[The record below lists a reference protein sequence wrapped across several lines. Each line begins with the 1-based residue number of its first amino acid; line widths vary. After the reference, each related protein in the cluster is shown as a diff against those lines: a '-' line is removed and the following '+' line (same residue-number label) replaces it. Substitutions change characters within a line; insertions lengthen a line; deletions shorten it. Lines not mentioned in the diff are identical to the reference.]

1 MPEKL
6 NSASSN
12 KENPLAI
19 SCIVNLF
26 SSSVTSSFSLSIYI
40 LSLCIFVS
48 LKVRKLVLLEGTYC
62 THLSHTEIIDITT
75 SLNIEGFLCRMSFV
89 RIGSLVAVGVRPGAV
104 KEALGVFA
112 NKFLLEASF

>member
-1 MPEKL
+1 MY
-6 NSASSN
+6 
-12 KENPLAI
+12 
-19 SCIVNLF
+19 
-26 SSSVTSSFSLSIYI
+26 TSL
-40 LSLCIFVS
+40 
-48 LKVRKLVLLEGTYC
+48 TYGNYRYYYQ
-62 THLSHTEIIDITT
+62 